1 VSGSDACWWRKG
13 ETKSKPRTITTWMPQ
28 CSQMLR
34 HMDGAWEIRE
44 GKRVLGIMIVEGSAE
59 TGTLEP
65 DNYWRKQAHEQ
76 IKEECL
82 TRVFRTGRR

>member
-1 VSGSDACWWRKG
+1 
-13 ETKSKPRTITTWMPQ
+13 
-28 CSQMLR
+28 
-34 HMDGAWEIRE
+34 MDGAWEIRE